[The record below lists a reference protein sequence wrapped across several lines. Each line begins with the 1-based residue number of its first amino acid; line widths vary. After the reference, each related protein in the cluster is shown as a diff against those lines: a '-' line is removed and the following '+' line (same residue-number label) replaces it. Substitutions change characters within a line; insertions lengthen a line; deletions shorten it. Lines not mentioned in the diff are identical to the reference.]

1 MATVEQCR
9 TAIESLSA
17 QMQRAGAS
25 SGTAAQLD
33 RTISVTVPD
42 IDVVF
47 AGRLHEARIDGLTT
61 EPAPKAQIRLRVGSD
76 DLVALVSGDLAFA
89 SAWSSGRVKVDASI
103 GDLFK
108 LRSLL

>member
-9 TAIESLSA
+9 AAIESLSA
-17 QMQRAGAS
+17 QMQREQGGSRAAAG
-25 SGTAAQLD
+25 LD

-42 IDVVF
+42 LDVVF
-47 AGRLHEARIDGLTT
+47 SGRLHEARIDGLTT
-61 EPAPKAQIRLRVGSD
+61 DPAPKAQIRLRAASD
-76 DLVALVSGDLAFA
+76 DLVALVNGELPFA
-89 SAWSSGRVKVDASI
+89 SAWSSGRVKVEASI